1 MPISQGDQLF
11 LLVKSLTK
19 SEKRSFT
26 AYASRFQDTDGL
38 MYVKLFDLLE
48 KQKSLDEDALCVK
61 LKLKDKSQFS
71 NLKRHLYK
79 QILASIR
86 VVQINKNADI
96 QIREYLDFVDILYA
110 KGLYLQ
116 SLKILDKAKLL
127 AQKTKNDILYLSIVE
142 TEKTIESKH
151 ITRSGADLTVDLVNF
166 TQKIS
171 ETITNSSK
179 LSNLRILLHGYY
191 IQNGHVK
198 NEEEENKIVGFFED
212 NMPALDI
219 EKLSYLEQ
227 VYLNQSYVW
236 YYYILLDFERCL
248 YYAEQWLKLFK
259 TSPEMIGQDPD
270 LYMRAFHYILTCTF
284 NLLQKDKFSAYLLEL
299 EDFRTQNYSKFT
311 TNSKIISFLYVHHG
325 RLNLHFLNRSFR
337 EGVAI
342 LPKTLRRLSTYK
354 SKLDAHRVMVFY
366 FKIGWMY
373 LMSGMPDKTVDY
385 CNQIFQMEMG
395 TLREDIQTYTKL
407 MFLMAHYDLGNESIM
422 NYLIQSAKTQFEKSN
437 EKNKLQKETLLF
449 FSRLVATPA
458 YERKAIF
465 NEFSGTLKQLQ
476 KEKYEKR
483 AFHYLDIWLWVEGKR
498 TRSH

>member
-11 LLVKSLTK
+11 LLVKSLSK

-26 AYASRFQDTDGL
+26 AYSSRFQDTDGL
-38 MYVKLFDLLE
+38 MYVKLFELME
-48 KQKSLDEDALCVK
+48 KQKALDEDALCTK

-86 VVQINKNADI
+86 VVQINKNVDI

-116 SLKILDKAKLL
+116 SLKILDKAKSL

-151 ITRSGADLTVDLVNF
+151 ITRSGADLTIDLVMF

-171 ETITNSSK
+171 ETISNSSK

-198 NEEEENKIVGFFED
+198 NEDEENKIVGFFEE
-212 NMPALDI
+212 NLPLLDI
-219 EKLSYLEQ
+219 DKLSYLEK

-236 YYYILLDFERCL
+236 YYYILLDFENCL
-248 YYAEQWLKLFK
+248 YYAEQWLKLFQ
-259 TSPEMIGQDPD
+259 TSPEMVTQDPD
-270 LYMRAFHYILTCTF
+270 LYMRAYHYILTCTF
-284 NLLQKDKFSAYLLEL
+284 NLYQNEKFSIHLKEL
-299 EDFRTQNYSKFT
+299 DEFRAQHYQKFT

-325 RLNLHFLNRSFR
+325 RLNLHFLNRTFKD
-337 EGVAI
+337 GVAQ
-342 LPKTLRRLSTYK
+342 LPKTLRRLSMYK
-354 SKLDAHRVMVFY
+354 TKLDAHRVMVFY

-373 LMSGMPDKTVDY
+373 LMAKMPDKAVDY

-395 TLREDIQTYTKL
+395 TLREDIQTYAKL
-407 MFLMAHYDLGNESIM
+407 LFLMAHYDLGNESIM
-422 NYLIQSAKTQFEKSN
+422 NYLVKSTKTQFEKSD
-437 EKNKLQKETLLF
+437 EKNQLQKETLQF
-449 FSRLVATPA
+449 FTRLVATPTFD
-458 YERKAIF
+458 RKKVWLD
-465 NEFSGTLKQLQ
+465 FSQKLMELQ
-476 KEKYEKR
+476 KEKYEMR
-483 AFHYLDIWLWVEGKR
+483 AFHYLDISLWVETKLKR
-498 TRSH
+498 

>member
-11 LLVKSLTK
+11 LLVKSLSK

-38 MYVKLFDLLE
+38 MYVKLFELLE
-48 KQKSLDEDALCVK
+48 KQKVLDEDSLFTK
-61 LKLKDKSQFS
+61 LRLKDKSQYS

-86 VVQINKNADI
+86 VVQISKNADI

-116 SLKILDKAKLL
+116 SLKILDKAKIL

-151 ITRSGADLTVDLVNF
+151 ITRSGADITVDLVMF
-166 TQKIS
+166 TKKIS
-171 ETITNSSK
+171 ETISNSSK

-198 NEEEENKIVGFFED
+198 NEEEENKIIGFFEE
-212 NMPALDI
+212 NMPTLDI
-219 EKLSYLEQ
+219 DALSYLEQ

-248 YYAEQWLKLFK
+248 YYAEQWLKLFQ
-259 TSPEMIGQDPD
+259 TSPEMIIQDPD
-270 LYMRAFHYILTCTF
+270 LYMRAYHYILTCTF
-284 NLLQKDKFSAYLLEL
+284 NLFQNDKYTSYLSQLD
-299 EDFRTQNYSKFT
+299 DFRTQNYNKFT

-325 RLNLHFLNRSFR
+325 RLNLHFLNRTFK
-337 EGVAI
+337 EGVKS
-342 LPKTLRRLSTYK
+342 LPKTLRRLNLYK
-354 SKLDAHRVMVFY
+354 NKLDAHRVMVFY

-373 LMSGMPDKTVDY
+373 LMANIPDKAVDY

-437 EKNKLQKETLLF
+437 EKNKLQKETLYF
-449 FSRLVATPA
+449 FSKLVATPQ
-458 YERKAIF
+458 YERKKILIDF
-465 NEFSGTLKQLQ
+465 KNELKVLQ
-476 KEKYEKR
+476 QEKYEKR
-483 AFHYLDIWLWVEGKR
+483 AFHYLDIGQWIEHKLGK
-498 TRSH
+498 